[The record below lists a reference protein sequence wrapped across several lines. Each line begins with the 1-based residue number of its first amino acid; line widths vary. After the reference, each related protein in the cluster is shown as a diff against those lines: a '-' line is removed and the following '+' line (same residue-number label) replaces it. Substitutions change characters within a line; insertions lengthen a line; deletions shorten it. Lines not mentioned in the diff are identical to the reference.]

1 MNAEQFEKWNQD
13 RPRRQ
18 AEFTQLVKPLIK
30 FLNENYSPYANIVI
44 TCDNAELSQTD
55 VSLHT
60 EEFFVD

>member
-1 MNAEQFEKWNQD
+1 MTYLENFTIIN
-13 RPRRQ
+13 Q

-44 TCDNAELSQTD
+44 TCNNAELSQTD

-60 EEFFVD
+60 EEFFVDYEGG